1 MLKLCSTYQQT
12 LQHMTV
18 RIKTTTNATNPI
30 NDITNKN
37 QTKRYKKKKPT
48 ALNELKWKQTFV
60 L

>member
-37 QTKRYKKKKPT
+37 QTKRYKKKTNSVK
-48 ALNELKWKQTFV
+48 
-60 L
+60 